1 MGLAWRILLAGWV
14 ASLAWPQD
22 QRLVP
27 ILERLSEE
35 AAVFAQSAPRVIA
48 EERLLHRG
56 EKAPAFKLKLRA
68 GEKAVQGDLP
78 YVEREIISEYGFGVF
93 KDNPDSLR
101 EFRQV
106 LRVDGK
112 EAKGAERARLTLA
125 RNVSTEDDRE
135 RKRMLEEFERLG
147 MVGAASDFGQMIL
160 LFRRSSLDKFH
171 FNYKAQ
177 GKLGLDPVTILQW
190 YQREDEGSAR
200 VFQERE
206 MVRVR
211 MQGEIWVRESDQRPL
226 RITVSIPVKEHDT
239 EVVHEGAIDYYQ
251 SSHGVLLPSAVR
263 YKKRVGNRL
272 VVENYA
278 FYSKFRMFR
287 VEAEIKFTP
296 EETTPQ

>member
-1 MGLAWRILLAGWV
+1 MRFAGPLICAVWAVSAAWT
-14 ASLAWPQD
+14 QD

-35 AAVFAQSAPRVIA
+35 AAVFAQNAPRVIA

-56 EKAPAFKLKLRA
+56 EKAPGFKLKLRA
-68 GEKAVQGDLP
+68 GEKAQQGDYP
-78 YVEREIISEYGFGVF
+78 YVEREIISEYAFGVF
-93 KDNPDSLR
+93 KDKPDSLR
-101 EFRQV
+101 EFRQF
-106 LRVDGK
+106 LRVDGQP
-112 EAKGAERARLTLA
+112 AKGSERARLTLA
-125 RNVSTEDDRE
+125 RNVSSEDDRE
-135 RKRMLEEFERLG
+135 RKRMLEEFEKLG

-177 GKLGLDPVTILQW
+177 GNLGPDPVTILQW

-211 MQGEIWVRESDQRPL
+211 MKGEIWVHEQDLRPL
-226 RITVSIPVKEHDT
+226 RITVAIPIKEHDT
-239 EVVHEGAIDYYQ
+239 EVVHEGSIDYYR
-251 SSHGVLLPSAVR
+251 SAHGVMLPSAVR
-263 YKKRVGNRL
+263 YKKRVGPRIA
-272 VVENYA
+272 VENYA
-278 FYSKFRMFR
+278 FYSKYRMFK

-296 EETTPQ
+296 EETLPQ